1 MAVKWKSN
9 QSTWY
14 REPLV
19 WMIIAI
25 PFSAVIMGAV
35 TLFLAVSTYDGMVSD
50 DYYKQGL
57 QINRLMQR
65 DALAERSGLSSVVL
79 LGARGGVIEVRL
91 DGNSRFTA
99 PEIVN
104 LRLFHATRPG
114 LDVHIALRRIAAG
127 RYLAGRPDLAPGHW
141 YLQLDAD
148 GWRLKGE
155 LEAREDAQR
164 LTLGRGASAEQ

>member
-1 MAVKWKSN
+1 MNLKPN
-9 QSTWY
+9 PSTWY

-25 PFSAVIMGAV
+25 PFSAVIMGAI

-57 QINRLMQR
+57 QINRLMER
-65 DALAERSGLSSVVL
+65 DALAQRSGLSSVVL

-91 DGNSRFTA
+91 DGNARFEA

-114 LDVHIALRRIAAG
+114 LDLHIALRRIADG
-127 RYLAGRPDLAPGHW
+127 RYLAGRPDLAPGQW
-141 YLQLDAD
+141 YLQLDAN
-148 GWRLKGE
+148 GWRLKGDLDAGE
-155 LEAREDAQR
+155 GAQR
-164 LTLGRGASAEQ
+164 LILGSGAGAEQ